1 MVTRC
6 PGSTNSMKS
15 PPAEGLERMRV
26 GLEVTNPVDGPFK
39 KLLVAKISAINSMEG
54 P

>member
-15 PPAEGLERMRV
+15 PPAEGLDRMSV
-26 GLEVTNPVDGPFK
+26 GLEVTNPVEGPFK
-39 KLLVAKISAINSMEG
+39 KLLVANISASNRIEG

>member
-1 MVTRC
+1 MVTLW
-6 PGSTNSMKS
+6 PGSTSSTKS

-26 GLEVTNPVDGPFK
+26 GLEVTNPVDGPFR
-39 KLLVAKISAINSMEG
+39 KLLVAKISTINRIEG